1 MLSESVSKPNV
12 HKRIDALATKL
23 RRRQLVGSRQV
34 ALEVIRLLR
43 EVVAS
48 AKFNS
53 FEQLIGHIEEVGKV
67 LQDAGP
73 KELVVTNMCRRICV
87 LMREEYATALS
98 NHLDTSGSPTSSP
111 STPFI
116 PQTPAVAGV
125 PTEPFFHHDRD
136 LIGQAK
142 SGALGSMFDLLGHK
156 PTPEGVPQVTP
167 RGSTSLA
174 STPASS
180 APPSPKQ
187 PLSPSASQI
196 LQRPPSYSFSRPTVD
211 TLALR
216 EDEFSKRSFHL
227 KPVFIE
233 AIQELMDEVEMTY
246 RTVGEQ
252 SIDHIHSG
260 EFILTIGH
268 SKTVE
273 AFLKNAARKR
283 KFTVIV
289 AETAPSF
296 SGREMALALSQASI
310 PTILIP
316 DSNIFALL
324 PRCSKVL
331 VGPHVILADGALVA
345 VSGTLPLC
353 VAANRMRVPVV
364 VVGGMF
370 KFSPVYLG
378 GDGGDWSMR
387 DLGSPDAVWSS
398 SSERDD
404 RGRDGNAGEDG
415 RETEVLNPYYDFV
428 SAEWVNLYI
437 SNLGGHP
444 SSLLY
449 RLLNDMY
456 GSS

>member
-1 MLSESVSKPNV
+1 MLSEAVSKPTM
-12 HKRIDALATKL
+12 HRRIEALAVKL
-23 RRRQLVGSRQV
+23 RRRQLVGSREV
-34 ALEVIRLLR
+34 ALEVVRLLR

-53 FEQLIGHIEEVGKV
+53 FEQLTAHIEEVGRV
-67 LQDAGP
+67 LQEAGP

-98 NHLDTSGSPTSSP
+98 NHLDTSDSPSSSP
-111 STPFI
+111 STPLV

-136 LIGQAK
+136 LLGQAK
-142 SGALGSMFDLLGHK
+142 SGSLSSMFDLLGHR

-167 RGSTSLA
+167 RGSNSLA
-174 STPASS
+174 STPANS

-187 PLSPSASQI
+187 QSPSSSQI
-196 LQRPPSYSFSRPTVD
+196 LQRPSAFSRPSLD
-211 TLALR
+211 TSAVR
-216 EDEFSKRSFHL
+216 EEEFSKRSFHL

-268 SKTVE
+268 SRTVE
-273 AFLKNAARKR
+273 AFLKHAARKR

-296 SGREMALALSQASI
+296 SGRETALALSAANI

-331 VGPHVILADGALVA
+331 LGPHVILADGALLSI
-345 VSGTLPLC
+345 SGSLPLC
-353 VAANRMRVPVV
+353 IAANRMRVPVV

-378 GDGGDWSMR
+378 EGDWGMR
-387 DLGSPDAVWSS
+387 DLASPEQVLNSTELALKGQV
-398 SSERDD
+398 
-404 RGRDGNAGEDG
+404 ED
-415 RETEVLNPYYDFV
+415 ELVEDTEVLNPYYDVV
-428 SAEWVNLYI
+428 SAELVNLYI

-456 GSS
+456 GSA